1 MNPSNQCFFFF
12 NFILFYEEYEQ
23 SESKVN
29 IFFDKMSY
37 SLDLSKKSTLYALYH
52 LQPTLFNSF
61 PFFYIW
67 VLFGFDGQTKRK

>member
-1 MNPSNQCFFFF
+1 MFFFF

-52 LQPTLFNSF
+52 LQSTLFNSF
-61 PFFYIW
+61 HFFYIW
-67 VLFGFDGQTKRK
+67 VLFGYVGQTKRK